1 MATLNEIITPQ
12 DLITFTNELQTT
24 DYLGET
30 LFPSVKVPSF
40 TFRDIRT
47 GNRTPVA
54 ASVSAFDAEAEIAS
68 REGRMTDMELAYI
81 KRKIRLSEENLLMLK
96 APGFQQQQQLAIR
109 AIFNDTEA
117 MVNSVKARIE
127 AMRME
132 VLTTGKIT
140 LDENGIKTKVDYLM
154 KKENQKEADWSE
166 EKADPIQS
174 IMDWVLDADVE
185 PDVMLM
191 NGLTA
196 QNILNTEA
204 VRKKFER
211 SNIMPTL
218 TGLNDYFTAA
228 GLPTIK
234 VYNKAYRKQL
244 ANGKYTKQ
252 RFVADG
258 DIALIP
264 SGALGSTVFGMTPE
278 EARLV
283 TSGTLDSNAGNIYT
297 MIYES
302 SQDPIAT
309 WTKASATA
317 MPSFTEA
324 DNVIQ
329 AKVKFAKK

>member
-1 MATLNEIITPQ
+1 MSTLNEIITPQ
-12 DLITFTNELQTT
+12 ELITFTNELQTT

-40 TFRDIRT
+40 SFRDIRT
-47 GNRTPVA
+47 GNSVPVV
-54 ASVSAFDAEAEIAS
+54 ASVSALDAEAEIAS

-81 KRKIRLSEENLLMLK
+81 KRKIRLSEENLLTLK
-96 APGFQQQQQLAIR
+96 APGFQQQAQMALR
-109 AIFNDTEA
+109 AIFNDTEH

-140 LDENGIKTKVDYLM
+140 LDENGIKTEVDYLM
-154 KKENQKEADWSE
+154 KSENQKKADWSTE
-166 EKADPIQS
+166 TADPIAD
-174 IMDWVLDADVE
+174 IMDWVLEADVE
-185 PDVMLM
+185 PDIMLM

-196 QNILNTEA
+196 QNILNTVA
-204 VRKKFER
+204 IQTKFEK
-211 SNIMPTL
+211 SNAMATL
-218 TGLNDYFTAA
+218 TGLNDYLTAA
-228 GLPTIK
+228 GLPTIQ

-244 ANGKYTKQ
+244 ANGKYEKH
-252 RFVADG
+252 RFVKDG
-258 DIALIP
+258 NIALIP
-264 SGALGSTVFGMTPE
+264 SGSLGSTVFGMTPE
-278 EARLV
+278 ESRLI
-283 TSGTLDSNAGNIYT
+283 TNGTLEGNVGNIHT

-302 SQDPIAT
+302 NQDPIAT

-329 AKVKFAKK
+329 ATVKLAKK